1 MTGGLLAPLTLLS
14 LKRLAASAAG
24 SGAAGGSVNVIQP
37 RQQLPKEGDLSD
49 LLREFVAWPTRI
61 R

>member
-24 SGAAGGSVNVIQP
+24 SGAAGGSVMLSNLANNSP
-37 RQQLPKEGDLSD
+37 RKETFLTF
-49 LLREFVAWPTRI
+49 FVSL
-61 R
+61 